1 MKLFDYLLDWIL
13 PNRCG
18 FCGDFI
24 KWDELACED
33 CINKIEFAE
42 NFTRED
48 FGDNYILCIYASEYK
63 DTVREGVLNLKY
75 HQGINTAKF
84 LLPKLTENLNSLG
97 ISDEID
103 LITAVPMHRKRF
115 SQTGYNHAEIVA
127 DLVSKSLRIKKN
139 CKILGK
145 NRSTRAQHE
154 LTRAERLKAVK
165 GSYFI
170 KRNHS
175 DIKGMTI
182 LLCDDIIT
190 TGSTLS
196 ECSRLLL
203 QAGAEKV
210 YCLALA
216 STNYKEGN

>member
-1 MKLFDYLLDWIL
+1 MKIFDYLIDWIL

-18 FCGDFI
+18 FCGGFI
-24 KWDELACED
+24 KWDKLACDD
-33 CINKIEFAE
+33 CINEIEFAE
-42 NFTRED
+42 DFKRED
-48 FGDNYILCIYASEYK
+48 FDGNYILCVYACEYK

-84 LLPKLTENLNSLG
+84 LLPKLTDNLKSLG
-97 ISDEID
+97 IPSKID

-115 SQTGYNHAEIVA
+115 SETGYNHAEVVA
-127 DLVSKSLRIKKN
+127 DLVCKTLGIKKDYD
-139 CKILGK
+139 ILGK
-145 NRSTRAQHE
+145 NRSTRSQHE

-170 KRNHS
+170 KRKHN

-203 QAGAEKV
+203 KAGAERV
-210 YCLALA
+210 YCLTLA